1 MGHPTLRRS
10 DVSHGGYGVLM
21 FERRAYM
28 LDVSRDR
35 VPTQETLK
43 WLVEVLA
50 ELGFNELQ
58 LYVEHTFAYSGHR
71 EVWEGGSPLTTEELR
86 WLDRVCQARGIDLVG
101 NMNCFGHMERWLA
114 HERYRGLAECPD
126 GAPALFGSGTMRPGC
141 LAPTAQNAAFGVAL
155 ARELGGAVRS
165 SRIHIG
171 GDEPFELGEGV
182 SGPDVA
188 ARGRETVY
196 IEHLTRII
204 EPLVG
209 DGYQVMFWADQ
220 FRREY
225 SLLDRIPDGAVP
237 VVWNYEA
244 PSEGGWEAMLPPDLL
259 DRLALPED
267 PHLGF
272 QSHARLF
279 IEAGMPFW
287 VAPGTGS
294 WNTFIGRNL
303 NAAANIADAAAIGAA
318 HESPGFLLTDWGDNG
333 HFQPLPVSLPSMVR
347 AGAAANGQPV
357 PDHVE
362 VGERID
368 EILCCQEG
376 IGALI
381 DHLGGIGESLG
392 LVSINGSPIFYA
404 LCATAFGSFGA
415 LDQERATSG
424 LAVLAEAHERFSEPI
439 GGTRGAV
446 VAAEMRSACRLAELG
461 LLRLA
466 AENGLDFR
474 VPSRD
479 ELADAAHSQRTAW
492 MLSSRPGGLEDSLS
506 KLIL

>member
-10 DVSHGGYGVLM
+10 DVSHGGFGVLM

-35 VPTQETLK
+35 VPTQETLE

-58 LYVEHTFAYSGHR
+58 LYVEHAFAYSGHR
-71 EVWEGGSPLTTEELR
+71 EVWEGASPLTTAELR
-86 WLDRVCQARGIDLVG
+86 GLDGVCQARGIDLVG

-182 SGPDVA
+182 SAPDVA
-188 ARGRETVY
+188 ARGREAVY

-220 FRREY
+220 FRRDS

-318 HESPGFLLTDWGDNG
+318 HESPGLLLTDWGDNG

-347 AGAAANGQPV
+347 AGAAATGEPV
-357 PDHVE
+357 DDDALVA
-362 VGERID
+362 ERID
-368 EILCCQEG
+368 EVLGCERG
-376 IGALI
+376 VGALI
-381 DHLGGIGESLG
+381 DRLGRIGEELG
-392 LVSINGSPIFYA
+392 MVSPNSSPIFTPLFA
-404 LCATAFGSFGA
+404 SGIPGFGEPDPEGFARGM
-415 LDQERATSG
+415 ET
-424 LAVLAEAHERFSEPI
+424 LAEANERFSRTISGP
-439 GGTRGAV
+439 RGAV
-446 VAAEMRSACRLAELG
+446 IAAEMKSVCRFAELG
-461 LLRLA
+461 LRRLGAKHGLGIEAPEAGEIKEA
-466 AENGLDFR
+466 AQAQR
-474 VPSRD
+474 
-479 ELADAAHSQRTAW
+479 AAW
-492 MLSSRPGGLEDSLS
+492 LLSSRHGGLDDSIS
-506 KLIL
+506 KLN